1 MTTSQNGWPASAN
14 RAAIGIVTPKLSNG
28 VDFPNG
34 VKGGDVET
42 VLMYVASEFNRTVE
56 QLRDGWCWGYAYK
69 TIEGSNTLSNHSS
82 GTAIDLNAPNH
93 PMGKS
98 DTFNATQREAI
109 RRILNHCEGVVRW
122 GGNYSGRK
130 DDMHFEISG
139 NAVSV
144 ARVAAKIRA
153 TQVPQVPVA
162 FQQLVVDGELGPKT
176 IRRWQQVMGTKVDG
190 VISNP
195 SDLVKAVQ
203 RRLKA
208 TVDSSLVVDGKG
220 IVQDGKPYK
229 TVGALQRYLKSPV
242 DMRMSS
248 PKSQVVMALQRRLN
262 ENRF

>member
-1 MTTSQNGWPASAN
+1 MTVSQNGWPASTN
-14 RAAIGIVTPKLSNG
+14 RAAIGVVTPKLPNG

-56 QLRDGWCWGYAYK
+56 QLRDGWCWGYNYK
-69 TIEGSNTLSNHSS
+69 VIEGGQTLSNHSS

-93 PMGKS
+93 PMGKAN
-98 DTFNATQREAI
+98 TFNDAQREAI
-109 RRILNHCEGVVRW
+109 RRILKTCEGVVRW
-122 GGNYSGRK
+122 GGDYSGRK

-139 NAVSV
+139 NASAV
-144 ARVAAKIRA
+144 ARVAAKLRGPKPA
-153 TQVPQVPVA
+153 PVS
-162 FQQLVVDGELGPKT
+162 FEQLVLDGDLGPKT

-190 VISNP
+190 VISDP
-195 SDLVKAVQ
+195 SELVKAVQ

-208 TVDSSLVVDGKG
+208 TVDSSLVVDGRG
-220 IVQDGKPYK
+220 IVQNGKPYK

-242 DMRMSS
+242 DMRIS
-248 PKSQVVMALQRRLN
+248 PNRSQVILALQRRLN